1 MTTTDSGS
9 APVQLLDMQRLFVAI
24 RRQRRLWLSAGLLG
38 LLAGLALAV
47 ALPAPPTAA
56 TKLIVVHELDQPT
69 DAGSLISTDATL
81 LQTTRVAEE
90 ALKRLGSPERPEDF
104 LETYGAVGLTNNVLE
119 LTVEGADDADAV
131 RRAQAL
137 ADAFIADHV
146 QRMQG
151 AADAEAQ
158 ALRTQRDRAQA
169 ELAQVDSTIAE
180 VTISGTEDGS
190 ASATQLETLYGQR
203 ADLASQV
210 SDLTKR
216 AQDAAIGTPDVA
228 AGTQIVD
235 APRPVHTS
243 LLLTGATNGGIG
255 LALGLAA
262 GLALAAVSSVA
273 RDRPVLRRE
282 VSAHLGASVIAQ
294 FAAPGLLRGRR
305 SAKEYQR
312 VAVVLASTIRSGPGP
327 VSLLELGC
335 PEVTGTLAQLVAEE
349 LAVEGRVTIIDDLP
363 SGRELLGEPKPP
375 VRVISSGELG
385 TLPSGQWER
394 RIGVGSVEP
403 GAAWTELGGLGEET
417 VLVVRA
423 GHATTAWLHTVARQL
438 ADCEIPVIGIVLVDA
453 DPKDRSDGTL
463 WNGLHTALRGRSTT
477 RRRHDDPPTVTT
489 APVPAPSSG
498 EPDPAHRGDL
508 PTEQFSPVKPSNV
521 EVS

>member
-1 MTTTDSGS
+1 
-9 APVQLLDMQRLFVAI
+9 MQRLFVAI
-24 RRQRRLWLSAGLLG
+24 RRARRLWLSAGLLG

-47 ALPAPPTAA
+47 ALPTPPTAA
-56 TKLIVVHELDQPT
+56 TKLVVVHELDQPT
-69 DAGSLISTDATL
+69 DAGSLISTDAAL
-81 LQTTRVAEE
+81 LQTTRVAAE
-90 ALKRLGSPERPEDF
+90 ALKRLGSSERPEDF

-169 ELAQVDSTIAE
+169 ELAQVDRTIAD
-180 VTISGTEDGS
+180 VTLSGTAEES

-262 GLALAAVSSVA
+262 GLAFAAVSSVA

-294 FAAPGLLRGRR
+294 LGAPGLLRGRTT
-305 SAKEYQR
+305 AKEYSR
-312 VAVVLASTIRSGPGP
+312 VAVVLASAIRSGPGP

-335 PEVTGTLAQLVAEE
+335 PKATVTLARHVAEE
-349 LAVEGRVTIIDDLP
+349 LAAEGRVTIVDDLP
-363 SGRELLGEPKPP
+363 SERGARELLGETEPP
-375 VRVISSGELG
+375 VRVVSTGELG
-385 TLPSGQWER
+385 ALSSGQWER
-394 RIGVGSVEP
+394 RIGIGSVEP
-403 GAAWTELGGLGEET
+403 GAAWTELGELGEET

-438 ADCEIPVIGIVLVDA
+438 ADCGIPVIGIVLVDA

-477 RRRHDDPPTVTT
+477 RERQHDDPPTITT
-489 APVPAPSSG
+489 APVPAPSTG
-498 EPDPAHRGDL
+498 ELNSAHRGDL
-508 PTEQFSPVKPSNV
+508 PTEQFSPVKPNNV